1 MALPDNLLDLPAKE
15 SVRLIALSLI
25 ETLRTAHDRLDRP
38 EDAEALHDLR
48 VGLRRLRT
56 CLRVYRPQLR
66 DSVGRKI
73 RRRLR
78 EIADATRDSRDL
90 EVHIAWAREQA
101 TGLVAEQAAGVHWLL
116 GLMEQRRR
124 LADSSLAEV
133 VERRFDPTME
143 RLERRLGR
151 YRTVVRL
158 DQHHPP
164 ETGAAVM
171 GRRVRRL
178 GREIEQDLA
187 EVHSVKDAAPAH
199 RARIDAK
206 RLRYVLEPASGRVE
220 GVDEVIERLKTLQD
234 ELGDLHDSHVFV
246 AELDGITE
254 KAPEEV
260 RAGLLVL
267 GERLRR
273 RGVESFARL
282 SADWLNGATR
292 PFFVEVAELGARL
305 SSVKTPGVEIE
316 RKYLLRTL
324 PDVVRETS
332 PLQLRQGYLPGSLLL
347 ERVRE
352 VQSSNGAT
360 WYRTVKSGAGV
371 SRIELE
377 DETTREVFEAM
388 WPLTDGRRVVKRRYR
403 IPDGDLVWEID
414 EFTDRDLV
422 LAEVELQSADAKVEP
437 PAWLA
442 PHVVGEVTDD
452 PAYTNFSLAR

>member
-1 MALPDNLLDLPAKE
+1 MPLPDNLLDLPAE
-15 SVRLIALSLI
+15 ETARLIALSMI
-25 ETLRTAHDRLDRP
+25 EPLRTAPERLDHP
-38 EDAEALHDLR
+38 EDTEALHDFR

-66 DSVGRKI
+66 GSIGRKI
-73 RRRLR
+73 RQRLG
-78 EIADATRDSRDL
+78 EISDATRESRDL

-101 TGLVAEQAAGVHWLL
+101 TGLLADQSAGVHWLL
-116 GLMEQRRR
+116 GLMEQKRS
-124 LADSSLAEV
+124 LADASLAEV
-133 VERRFDPTME
+133 VERRFDPTVE
-143 RLERRLGR
+143 RLERQLGR

-158 DQHHPP
+158 DHRHLP

-178 GREIEQDLA
+178 TRELRQDLGQ
-187 EVHSVKDAAPAH
+187 VHSVEDAEPAH

-206 RLRYVLEPASGRVE
+206 RLRYVLEAASGRIE
-220 GVDEVIERLKTLQD
+220 GVDAVIAKLKALQD
-234 ELGDLHDSHVFV
+234 DLGDLHDSHVFV

-254 KAPEEV
+254 KAPQEV

-273 RGVESFARL
+273 RGVETFARL

-292 PFFVEVAELGARL
+292 PFFAEVEEVADRL
-305 SSVKTPGVEIE
+305 SSAKTPGVEIE
-316 RKYLLRTL
+316 RKYLLRAL
-324 PDVVRETS
+324 PDVVQEIP
-332 PLQLRQGYLPGSLLL
+332 PLKIRQGYLPGSLLL
-347 ERVRE
+347 ERIRE
-352 VQSSNGAT
+352 VQSSNGPT
-360 WYRTVKSGAGV
+360 WYRTVKSGAGI

-377 DETTREVFEAM
+377 DETSLQVFEAM
-388 WPLTDGRRVVKRRYR
+388 WPLTEGRRVLKCRYR
-403 IPDGDLVWEID
+403 IPDGDLIWEID
-414 EFTDRDLV
+414 QFTDRDLV
-422 LAEVELQSADAKVEP
+422 LAEVELPSAEVQVEP

>member
-1 MALPDNLLDLPAKE
+1 MALPDNLLDLPAE
-15 SVRLIALSLI
+15 ETVRLIALSLI
-25 ETLRTAHDRLDRP
+25 ETLRKAPERLDHP
-38 EDAEALHDLR
+38 EDTEALHDLR

-66 DSVGRKI
+66 GSVGRKI
-73 RRRLR
+73 RRRLS
-78 EIADATRDSRDL
+78 EISNATRESRDL

-101 TGLVAEQAAGVHWLL
+101 GELFPNQAAGVHWLL

-124 LADSSLAEV
+124 LADSSLTEV
-133 VERRFDPTME
+133 LERRFDPTLE

-158 DQHHPP
+158 DHRHMP

-178 GREIEQDLA
+178 TREIEQDLR
-187 EVHSVKDAAPAH
+187 EVHSVEDAEPAH

-206 RLRYVLEPASGRVE
+206 RLRYVLEPASGRIE
-220 GVDEVIERLKTLQD
+220 GVDAVIDQLKMLQS

-246 AELDGITE
+246 TELDAITE
-254 KAPEEV
+254 KAPQEV
-260 RAGLLVL
+260 RTGLLVL

-273 RGVESFARL
+273 RGAETFARL
-282 SADWLNGATR
+282 AAGWLNGATR
-292 PFFVEVAELGARL
+292 PFFAEIGELADRL
-305 SSVKTPGVEIE
+305 ASVKTPGVEIE
-316 RKYLLRTL
+316 RKYLLRAL
-324 PDVVRETS
+324 PDVAQEIP
-332 PLQLRQGYLPGSLLL
+332 PLKIRQGYLPGSRLL

-352 VQSSNGAT
+352 VQTSDGPI
-360 WYRTVKSGAGV
+360 WYRSVKSGAGI

-377 DETTREVFEAM
+377 DETSREVFEAM
-388 WPLTDGRRVVKRRYR
+388 WPLTEGKRVLKRRYR
-403 IPDGDLVWEID
+403 IPEGDLIWEID
-414 EFTDRDLV
+414 QFTDRDLV
-422 LAEVELQSADAKVEP
+422 LAEVELQSAEAKVEP

-442 PHVVGEVTDD
+442 PHVVSEVTDD

>member
-1 MALPDNLLDLPAKE
+1 MALPENLLDLPAEE
-15 SVRLIALSLI
+15 SVRLIALSLV
-25 ETLRTAHDRLDRP
+25 EALRATPARLDHA
-38 EDAEALHDLR
+38 EDTEALHDLR

-66 DSVGRKI
+66 RSVGRKI
-73 RRRLR
+73 RRRLG
-78 EIADATRDSRDL
+78 EISQATRDSRDL

-101 TGLVAEQAAGVHWLL
+101 AGIVGEPAAGVHWLL

-124 LADSSLAEV
+124 VADSSLAEI

-158 DQHHPP
+158 DRHRLPP
-164 ETGAAVM
+164 TGAAVM

-178 GREIEQDLA
+178 AREIEQDLA
-187 EVHSVKDAAPAH
+187 EVHSVDDAEPAH
-199 RARIDAK
+199 RARIDVK

-220 GVDEVIERLKTLQD
+220 GVDEVIEKLKTLQD
-234 ELGDLHDSHVFV
+234 DLGDLHDSHVFV
-246 AELDGITE
+246 AELDEITE
-254 KAPEEV
+254 KAPPEV

-267 GERLRR
+267 GERLHR
-273 RGVESFARL
+273 RGVETFARL
-282 SADWLNGATR
+282 STDWLNGATS
-292 PFFVEVAELGARL
+292 PVLAKVTEVADRL
-305 SSVKTPGVEIE
+305 ALVQTPGVEIE
-316 RKYLLRTL
+316 RKYLLRAL
-324 PDVVRETS
+324 PDVVRET
-332 PLQLRQGYLPGSLLL
+332 PALNVRQGYLPGTSLL

-352 VQSSNGAT
+352 VLSSNGPT
-360 WYRTVKSGAGV
+360 WYRTVKSGAGI

-403 IPDGDLVWEID
+403 IPEGDLVWEID
-414 EFTDRDLV
+414 EFTDRELV
-422 LAEVELQSADAKVEP
+422 LAEVELQSPDVKVEP

-452 PAYTNFSLAR
+452 PAYTNFRLAR